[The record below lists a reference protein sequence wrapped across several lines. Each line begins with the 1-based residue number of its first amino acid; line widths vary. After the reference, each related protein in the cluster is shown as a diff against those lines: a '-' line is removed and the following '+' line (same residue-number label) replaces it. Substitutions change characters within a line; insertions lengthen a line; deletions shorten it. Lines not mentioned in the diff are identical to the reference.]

1 MDWKK
6 ELGIQ
11 IRDGRRDS
19 LLRQEDLRER
29 ADVHI
34 NMISRYERGDSAP
47 ELDVLIRLAIAL
59 NIEELRIGDY
69 VITIRAADG
78 VAAPS
83 GPRQLRLEYGKEYV
97 FDGGNSSMKIQPS
110 KEGLFITPEKR
121 KAIGSSAA

>member
-11 IRDGRRDS
+11 IRDGRKDS
-19 LLRQEDLRER
+19 SLRQEDLRER

-59 NIEELRIGDY
+59 NIEELKIGNY
-69 VITIRAADG
+69 VVTIRAADG
-78 VAAPS
+78 VTAPA
-83 GPRQLRLEYGKEYV
+83 GPRQLRLEFGKEYV
-97 FDGGNSSMKIQPS
+97 FDGGISRMRIQPS
-110 KEGLFITPEKR
+110 KDGLFIVPEKR
-121 KAIGSSAA
+121 RAG